1 MIAGL
6 MEDDNDGQ
14 KLLDAAR
21 GLAGA
26 FSDLLKAAQ
35 LSKDGKAKDV
45 RTKTSYT
52 VF

>member
-6 MEDDNDGQ
+6 MEDENDGK
-14 KLLDAAR
+14 KLLNAAR

-35 LSKDGKAKDV
+35 LTKDNREKDV
-45 RTKTSYT
+45 RANNM
-52 VF
+52 FL